1 MPSSPWCKSIAID
14 RNENYVAVGF
24 EESVVRFFK
33 TTSMEHPR
41 EDRLHA
47 PLHDDCKQCSS
58 VDTLSFSHDGLALL
72 ASTRNHKGL
81 IQLYLWRFPF
91 VNFHELM
98 TCRYHVRPH
107 ESEDNGISS
116 ALLQSGNEGTDNLIC
131 VTTWTQSGTPVL
143 VQPRS
148 GHKATIQ
155 PEGSVKHGKVGSR
168 IQNAAFSPSGQEL
181 ALVNDKGHLYQIHH
195 INSSPL
201 DIKRIA
207 TTKEM
212 TAKSPSFAMGYM
224 TMGDE
229 DAIVMA
235 WADSSKMTGWVKKIP
250 VSRVS
255 TLRSAQIRDTNN
267 NRARRTRHPRQ
278 ATFTTSPPIPLW
290 LQNRRRSRRC
300 SENPL
305 SYRRSMC
312 RGSWTPRSRVR
323 SR

>member
-24 EESVVRFFK
+24 EESTVRFFK

-41 EDRLHA
+41 EDRLHS
-47 PLHDDCKQCSS
+47 PLHNDCKHCPA
-58 VDTLSFSHDGLALL
+58 VDTLSFSHDGLGLL
-72 ASTRNHKGL
+72 ASTRSHKTGL

-91 VNFHELM
+91 LNFHEIIS
-98 TCRYHVRPH
+98 CRYHVRLH

-116 ALLQSGNEGTDNLIC
+116 ALLQSGHEGSDNLIC
-131 VTTWTQSGTPVL
+131 ITTWSQSGTPVL
-143 VQPRS
+143 VQPRG
-148 GHKATIQ
+148 GHKAPIQ
-155 PEGSVKHGKVGSR
+155 PETSVKHGKVGNR
-168 IQNAAFSPSGQEL
+168 IQCAAFSPSGQEL

-207 TTKEM
+207 TSKEL
-212 TAKSPSFAMGYM
+212 TAKSPSFAMGFM

-235 WADSSKMTGWVKKIP
+235 WADSSKMSGWIKKIP

-255 TLRSAQIRDTNN
+255 LYCTE
-267 NRARRTRHPRQ
+267 
-278 ATFTTSPPIPLW
+278 F
-290 LQNRRRSRRC
+290 
-300 SENPL
+300 
-305 SYRRSMC
+305 
-312 RGSWTPRSRVR
+312 
-323 SR
+323 